1 MAGFLHGFQDAVI
14 VVEAIRADVAPLDRG
29 AQGATGILLVGAV
42 AKLAAPQVVA
52 ELDEAPG
59 DAIGFQVPEG
69 ELTDPRGVDEIAAT
83 REVIESRRGGGVLAE
98 PRVFGDLAGQ
108 DTQAGHQGIGQG
120 GFSYPGL
127 ADEDADLAVE
137 LGLELL
143 EPFTALAT
151 DQDHLIAE
159 FSVGAQ
165 LAIDAHAGGVIEHV
179 DLVQHDERLD
189 LDIFGGYQITVDDV
203 GRELGHHRRDD
214 DDLVYVGGDGFDA
227 VIEIGAGQHRVAG
240 VYRLYHARSRLVEAR
255 TPYHTIAAYQAG
267 DAAAAQ
273 VAAVDAAIT
282 RFHVRMLAETADHHA
297 FDSRAEQGVID
308 LVVVLFLQPLVAVD
322 LDAPLLTQIEF
333 CFLCHSIRQFM
344 NRSKASMI
352 HANWQSSAIPPN
364 RERTSMSVSAQNLVW
379 IDMEMTGLDPE
390 LNVVIEIATII
401 TDKDLNVLAEGPVL
415 AIHQSEAELAK
426 MDEWNVRTHTGSG
439 LVARVQA
446 SEYDEAR
453 AVKETLDFIR
463 QWVPERTSPLC
474 GNSIGQDRR
483 FMVKHM
489 GELEAFFHYRNIDVS
504 TIKEL
509 VRRWQPELLDQFTKS
524 GSHQALDDI
533 RESIAEL
540 QFYRG
545 HVFKI

>member
-1 MAGFLHGFQDAVI
+1 
-14 VVEAIRADVAPLDRG
+14 
-29 AQGATGILLVGAV
+29 
-42 AKLAAPQVVA
+42 
-52 ELDEAPG
+52 
-59 DAIGFQVPEG
+59 
-69 ELTDPRGVDEIAAT
+69 
-83 REVIESRRGGGVLAE
+83 
-98 PRVFGDLAGQ
+98 
-108 DTQAGHQGIGQG
+108 
-120 GFSYPGL
+120 
-127 ADEDADLAVE
+127 
-137 LGLELL
+137 
-143 EPFTALAT
+143 
-151 DQDHLIAE
+151 
-159 FSVGAQ
+159 
-165 LAIDAHAGGVIEHV
+165 
-179 DLVQHDERLD
+179 
-189 LDIFGGYQITVDDV
+189 
-203 GRELGHHRRDD
+203 
-214 DDLVYVGGDGFDA
+214 
-227 VIEIGAGQHRVAG
+227 
-240 VYRLYHARSRLVEAR
+240 
-255 TPYHTIAAYQAG
+255 
-267 DAAAAQ
+267 
-273 VAAVDAAIT
+273 
-282 RFHVRMLAETADHHA
+282 
-297 FDSRAEQGVID
+297 
-308 LVVVLFLQPLVAVD
+308 
-322 LDAPLLTQIEF
+322 
-333 CFLCHSIRQFM
+333 
-344 NRSKASMI
+344 
-352 HANWQSSAIPPN
+352 
-364 RERTSMSVSAQNLVW
+364 MSVSAQNLVW